1 MKKKRIG
8 ILSILI
14 LLFMSVPIL
23 SGCSSGTAGG
33 GKNTEDEAEES
44 DKLLDFVVEVEEGRD
59 VRVLQLTDIEIIDS
73 LQKRTA
79 DRLVGTQATIWQ
91 PQEMDKQCFAY
102 IRDAV
107 ERAKPDFIVITGDFI
122 FGEFDDNGTSLEALI
137 GFMDSFEIPW
147 SPVFGDLE
155 KESAKGA
162 DWQCEQL
169 ENSAYCYFKRGN
181 TDGDGNYTVG
191 IQQGNKLVRVFYML
205 DNGEGFTETQMK
217 WLYDRM
223 SAIDEEQDGE
233 EVKASLCYHRP
244 TVEAQLASEQYAA
257 KRFPYTINE
266 NVRGEEG
273 DFGSQHVEFSGL
285 SVPVVQGMTFVQLL
299 TSFHVDSVFM
309 GHCHMVNTSIT
320 YEGIRWTF
328 GLKSSTYTNPL
339 KKELIGGTL
348 IIFDKT
354 EMSVEHLYADKEYE
368 EYLNNMD
375 FY

>member
-1 MKKKRIG
+1 MGQEEK
-8 ILSILI
+8 SDELI
-14 LLFMSVPIL
+14 
-23 SGCSSGTAGG
+23 
-33 GKNTEDEAEES
+33 
-44 DKLLDFVVEVEEGRD
+44 DFVIEVEEGRD

-73 LQKRTA
+73 SQKRTP

-91 PQEMDKQCFAY
+91 PQEMDKQCFTY

-107 ERAKPDFIVITGDFI
+107 ERAEPDFIIITGDLI
-122 FGEFDDNGTSLEALI
+122 YGEFDDSGTSLESLI
-137 GFMDSFEIPW
+137 EFMDSFEIPW

-162 DWQCEQL
+162 DWQCEQFA
-169 ENSAYCYFKRGN
+169 NSEFCCFKKGI
-181 TDGDGNYTVG
+181 TDGHGNYTVG
-191 IQQGNKLVRVFYML
+191 IKQGGELVRVFYML

-223 SAIDEEQDGE
+223 SAIEEEQNDQV
-233 EVKASLCYHRP
+233 VKASLCYHRP
-244 TVEAQLASEQYAA
+244 TIEAQLASEQYKE
-257 KRFPYTINE
+257 KRLPYTINE

-273 DFGSQHVEFSGL
+273 DIGSQHVEISGL
-285 SVPVVQGMTFVQLL
+285 PVPVVQGMTFVQLL
-299 TSFHVDSVFM
+299 TRFHVDSVFM
-309 GHCHMVNTSIT
+309 GHCHMANTSIT

-328 GLKSSTYTNPL
+328 GLKSSTYTNPRI
-339 KKELIGGTL
+339 KELLGGTL
-348 IIFDKT
+348 IIFDKE

>member
-1 MKKKRIG
+1 MKKKCIG
-8 ILSILI
+8 IWSILI
-14 LLFMSVPIL
+14 LLFMSVSIL
-23 SGCSSGTAGG
+23 SGCSSGTSTGG
-33 GKNTEDEAEES
+33 EGTGQEEKSDE
-44 DKLLDFVVEVEEGRD
+44 LLDFVIEVEEGRD
-59 VRVLQLTDIEIIDS
+59 VRVLQLSDIEIIDS
-73 LQKRTA
+73 SQKRTP

-91 PQEMDKQCFAY
+91 PQEMDKQCFTY
-102 IRDAV
+102 IREAV
-107 ERAKPDFIVITGDFI
+107 ERSEPDFIVITGDFVY
-122 FGEFDDNGTSLEALI
+122 GEFDDSGTSLEALI
-137 GFMDSFEIPW
+137 EFMDSFEIPW

-162 DWQCEQL
+162 DWQCEQFT
-169 ENSAYCYFKRGN
+169 NSKFCCFKRGD

-191 IQQGNKLVRVFYML
+191 IKQGGELVRVFYML

-223 SAIDEEQDGE
+223 TAIEEEQNDQV
-233 EVKASLCYHRP
+233 VKASLCYHRP
-244 TVEAQLASEQYAA
+244 TIEAQLASEQYKS
-257 KRFPYTINE
+257 KRLPYTINE
-266 NVRGEEG
+266 NVKGEEG
-273 DFGSQHVEFSGL
+273 DIGSQHVEISGL
-285 SVPVVQGMTFVQLL
+285 PVPVVQGMTFVQLL
-299 TSFHVDSVFM
+299 TRFHVDSVFM

-354 EMSVEHLYADKEYE
+354 EMSVEHLYADREYE